1 MTYLIGIAGGSGS
14 GKGTIAELIEKH
26 LTCWGVKTVVLSAD
40 DCYKDLSYIPRA
52 ERDLFCFNPEFNF
65 DHPKS
70 VDFDRLVRYATE
82 LKDGREFSYAQYDF
96 SLHAY
101 GAKKV
106 KVMGGLDVAII
117 EGIYTLYSGSGVEN
131 SLLSLYNHKIFV
143 VTTPEIAQNR
153 RIRRDVT
160 ERGRELSHVLRHLD
174 ATVIP
179 MHRKFIYPTQVSAD
193 DVIDWRVDETQGAD
207 AVKKQLVAIARQ
219 KAMAIYERVREP
231 LLSSLELGEVVIK
244 GIG

>member
-14 GKGTIAELIEKH
+14 GKGTIADLIEKH
-26 LTCWGVKTVVLSAD
+26 LVMWGVKTVVLSAD
-40 DCYKDLSYIPRA
+40 DCYKDLSYIPRE

-82 LKDGREFSYAQYDF
+82 LKEGKEFMYAQYDF
-96 SLHAY
+96 SQHAY
-101 GAKKV
+101 GNKKV
-106 KVMGGLDVAII
+106 KVQAGLDVAII
-117 EGIYTLYSGSGVEN
+117 EGIYTLYSGSEVGN
-131 SLLSLYNHKIFV
+131 NLLSLYDHKVFV
-143 VTTPEIAQNR
+143 ITTPEIAQNR

-160 ERGRELSHVLRHLD
+160 ERGRELGHVLRHLD

-193 DVIDWRVDETQGAD
+193 DVIDWRVDELQGAD
-207 AVKKQLVAIARQ
+207 AVKRQLISIARQ

-231 LLSSLELGEVVIK
+231 LLSSLDLERVEIK

>member
-1 MTYLIGIAGGSGS
+1 MTYLVGIAGGSGS
-14 GKGTIAELIEKH
+14 GKGTIANLIEKH
-26 LTCWGVKTVVLSAD
+26 LSSWGVSTFVLSSD
-40 DCYKDLSYIPRA
+40 DCYKDLSYIPQE

-70 VDFDRLVRYATE
+70 VDFDRMVRYATQ
-82 LKDGREFSYAQYDF
+82 LKSGQEFTYAQYDF

-101 GAKKV
+101 SEKKV
-106 KVMGGLDVAII
+106 NVSGGLDVAII
-117 EGIYTLYSGSGVEN
+117 EGIYALYSGSEIGN
-131 SLLSLYNHKIFV
+131 SLLSLYDHKVFV

-153 RIRRDVT
+153 RIRRDVA
-160 ERGRELSHVLRHLD
+160 ERGRELDHVLKHLD

-193 DVIDWRVDETQGAD
+193 DVIDWRVDETNGAD
-207 AVKKQLVAIARQ
+207 AVKKQLIAIARQ
-219 KAMAIYERVREP
+219 KAMAIYEQVRKP
-231 LLSSLELGEVVIK
+231 LLASLDSEKVEIK